1 MRYSDE
7 QRISQAVHQRDATA
21 LAAAVKRLPSYDRD
35 YSEVR
40 NVVESAGGGRF
51 VHFGYICMDETRI
64 TNRLGKAEVREETW

>member
-51 VHFGYICMDETRI
+51 VGASRIRMGTTTI
-64 TNRLGKAEVREETW
+64 TNRLGQAQVQEETW